1 MKVDCCVFL
10 LLTRNLD
17 IVACTNPKP
26 FYPCCTPMI
35 LLTSIYC
42 YVVLCRID
50 QWLIVDSSSHPKP
63 KHVDVILLPSYFPF
77 HLQPYVWWLLIYIG
91 RLRLVV
97 NCCVCYHAIRYV
109 IKFWIALDD
118 LHHYH
123 YFAIETLVVF
133 YAFPLVHIDF
143 VTTEFMIKNLGICPS
158 SFIGY
163 TPLSRVLDVRLCR
176 RVCLF

>member
-17 IVACTNPKP
+17 IVACTNPQP

-77 HLQPYVWWLLIYIG
+77 HLQPYVMIVDIYWTPPLGCKLL
-91 RLRLVV
+91 
-97 NCCVCYHAIRYV
+97 CVLPGYHAIRYV
-109 IKFWIALDD
+109 QDIKFWIALDD

-133 YAFPLVHIDF
+133 YAFLLVHIDF
-143 VTTEFMIKNLGICPS
+143 ITPQS
-158 SFIGY
+158 S
-163 TPLSRVLDVRLCR
+163 
-176 RVCLF
+176 